1 MKKISSVL
9 RAVYIA
15 LIFILLYMPVVL
27 MIVLSFNESKSSY
40 EWTGFSLA
48 KYTALFQ
55 NETIMEALVTTA
67 LLGFASAL
75 LATII
80 GTTACIGLLALKKKL
95 QNTVTTVGN
104 IPLLN
109 ADIVTGISLM
119 LFFSAVVGRMNNVTL
134 IISHI
139 TLILPYVVLNVFPKL
154 SQFDMSIYD
163 AALDLGASPMRAFFK
178 VILPDIFPG
187 VLTGFLLALT
197 ISLDD
202 FTITYFTKGRG
213 LNTLSTLI
221 YTNRI
226 RGILPEYYALAS
238 LMFISVLAL
247 ILVIQII
254 NMRSSGHSRTKEKN
268 IEKEGRN

>member
-1 MKKISSVL
+1 MKKLSSVL
-9 RAVYIA
+9 RIAYIA
-15 LIFILLYMPVVL
+15 LIFIMLYMPVVL
-27 MIVLSFNESKSSY
+27 MIALSFNKSKSYY
-40 EWTGFSLA
+40 EWTGFSFD
-48 KYTALFQ
+48 KYIALFN
-55 NETIMEALVTTA
+55 NETIMEALFTTVV
-67 LLGFASAL
+67 LGFLSAA

-80 GTTACIGLLALKKKL
+80 GTAACIGLLPLKKKM
-95 QNTVTTVGN
+95 QNAVTTVGN

-134 IISHI
+134 VISHI
-139 TLILPYVVLNVFPKL
+139 TLILPYVVLNVFPKI
-154 SQFDMSIYD
+154 SQFDMSVYD
-163 AALDLGASPMRAFFK
+163 AALDLGASPIRAFFK
-178 VILPDIFPG
+178 VIMPDIFPG

-226 RGILPEYYALAS
+226 RGILPEYYALAA
-238 LMFISVLAL
+238 LTFICVLLL
-247 ILVIQII
+247 ILVIQIV
-254 NMRSSGHSRTKEKN
+254 NMRSSAKAATDKN
-268 IEKEGRN
+268 IKKEG